1 MKARTKI
8 GIGIASAV
16 TLSISIGTG
25 SAFIASS
32 HAATARP
39 AAAVKQ
45 VAPSPTKTIIK
56 VVHPRRH
63 HHAAPPVAAASAPAP
78 AAPAP
83 VPQFTNSSAVVAQFY
98 QDITDHNYAAAWA
111 LGGDNIGG
119 SDYNS
124 WVAGYDTTVSI
135 SLSNMSLW
143 DSGQVHSDL
152 SALQS
157 DGTVKTYTGTYTVSN
172 GVIVGADIVQT
183 S

>member
-1 MKARTKI
+1 VKARTKI

-16 TLSISIGTG
+16 ILSISIGTG

-39 AAAVKQ
+39 AVAVKQ

-63 HHAAPPVAAASAPAP
+63 HHAAAPAAAAPAPAP
-78 AAPAP
+78 AAPA
-83 VPQFTNSSAVVAQFY
+83 PQFTNSSAVVAQFY
-98 QDITDHNYAAAWA
+98 QDITDHNYAAAWT

-135 SLSNMSLW
+135 SLSNTSLW

>member
-1 MKARTKI
+1 M
-8 GIGIASAV
+8 
-16 TLSISIGTG
+16 
-25 SAFIASS
+25 
-32 HAATARP
+32 
-39 AAAVKQ
+39 
-45 VAPSPTKTIIK
+45 
-56 VVHPRRH
+56 
-63 HHAAPPVAAASAPAP
+63 AAASSPAP

-83 VPQFTNSSAVVAQFY
+83 APQFTNPSAVVAQFY

-111 LGGDNIGG
+111 LGGDDLGG

-135 SLSNMSLW
+135 SLSNTSVW